1 MGALIKRANEMAEG
15 ALSPIFTLL
24 WRVFVAVLL
33 VFWWAGK
40 QYADKAIGESPAVVG
55 VVGQATQLQLE
66 VHQLQAQAN
75 DVKYILEKK
84 AIDYDGFIK
93 NQTDTNAKMGDF
105 FKEAA
110 RRQIEDTA
118 KLSAIGQQLSD
129 QDKRLTRIELKLDQ
143 PPQPLK

>member
-1 MGALIKRANEMAEG
+1 
-15 ALSPIFTLL
+15 
-24 WRVFVAVLL
+24 
-33 VFWWAGK
+33 
-40 QYADKAIGESPAVVG
+40 
-55 VVGQATQLQLE
+55 
-66 VHQLQAQAN
+66 
-75 DVKYILEKK
+75 
-84 AIDYDGFIK
+84 
-93 NQTDTNAKMGDF
+93 MGDF